1 VGPGLVRRLALLE
14 IRAAGL
20 VIKLANGPT
29 RAYAGIKR
37 QLNNWLYQR
46 MGEQLEFE
54 AKIQQEMGESGDFA
68 EGVRAFTEKRPPRFT
83 GA

>member
-1 VGPGLVRRLALLE
+1 
-14 IRAAGL
+14 
-20 VIKLANGPT
+20 
-29 RAYAGIKR
+29 
-37 QLNNWLYQR
+37 

-68 EGVRAFTEKRPPRFT
+68 EGVRAFTEKRLPHFT